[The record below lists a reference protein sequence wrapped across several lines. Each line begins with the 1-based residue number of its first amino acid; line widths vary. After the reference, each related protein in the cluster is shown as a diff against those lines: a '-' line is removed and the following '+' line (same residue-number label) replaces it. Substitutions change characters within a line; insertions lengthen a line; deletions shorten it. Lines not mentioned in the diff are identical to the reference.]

1 MFDTFYTQVVIEKM
15 KEREISNFMGRVL
28 IELLRLKKEKADE
41 NFQLNVFKDL
51 EGFAEKLDE
60 DFYLKGRI
68 LSQEEFW
75 KTELKYF
82 QSLKS
87 ETESQGDPV
96 RFVAELITRYL
107 K

>member
-1 MFDTFYTQVVIEKM
+1 MHSQCNADFAGGCTFVI
-15 KEREISNFMGRVL
+15 FV
-28 IELLRLKKEKADE
+28 
-41 NFQLNVFKDL
+41 NVFKEL